1 MNPPGCAALTIVEA
15 CAGMV
20 EARTDPSQ
28 RGEGAAQWIAAA
40 FDALAEG
47 GIGLVRVEL
56 LARRLKLT
64 KGSFYWHFADRPA
77 LLVALAAEWRDGRT
91 AAIREQAGPAELPA
105 AARLEHLLDLY
116 LGDGNP
122 KGLRIELA
130 MRDWARHDP
139 NAAKAVASVD
149 AARLEAV
156 GGLFETLG
164 LPASEARARAH
175 LFYAFIFGRSL
186 IVGGRP
192 EDAALCRAIL
202 LGQNGKKI

>member
-1 MNPPGCAALTIVEA
+1 MA
-15 CAGMV
+15 
-20 EARTDPSQ
+20 EARTNHGE
-28 RGEGAAQWIAAA
+28 RGAERSGGAAQWVAAA

-47 GIGLVRVEL
+47 GIALVRVEL

-77 LLVALAAEWRDGRT
+77 LLAAMAAEWRDGR
-91 AAIREQAGPAELPA
+91 AASIREQAGSAELPP

-116 LGDGNP
+116 LGGGNP

-130 MRDWARHDP
+130 MRDWARHDA
-139 NAAKAVASVD
+139 NATKAVASVD

-156 GGLFETLG
+156 GALYEAMGLA
-164 LPASEARARAH
+164 PREARARAH

-192 EDAALCRAIL
+192 EDAALCRAVL
-202 LGQNGKKI
+202 LGADIKKN

>member
-1 MNPPGCAALTIVEA
+1 MA
-15 CAGMV
+15 
-20 EARTDPSQ
+20 EARNEHSP
-28 RGEGAAQWIAAA
+28 RGEGAAQWVAAA

-47 GIGLVRVEL
+47 GVGLVRVEL

-64 KGSFYWHFADRPA
+64 KGSFYWHFQDRPD
-77 LLVALAAEWRDGRT
+77 LLAAMSAEWRDGRT

-105 AARLEHLLDLY
+105 ATRLERLLDLY
-116 LGDGNP
+116 LSGGNP

-139 NAAKAVASVD
+139 AAAKAVASVD

-156 GGLFETLG
+156 GGLFEALG
-164 LPASEARARAH
+164 LPTREARARAH

-202 LGQNGKKI
+202 LGPDIKKN